1 MEQDNPDRFREEFT
15 HGLMSTDQEYYDHLS
30 GGEGIG
36 MPTSITAD
44 HILELCQGD
53 CVINGSSWLDIG
65 CGSGRNIRP
74 GMIGVDNCDN
84 FLKISNSK
92 GKDVIKGDM
101 INLPLDDN
109 TGIGMICIAAFH
121 HLSTREN
128 RLKALLEFKRVL
140 KIGAKIMISVW
151 SINQTQSNENK
162 GNRKITFYYGDNIV
176 PWNNNGTIYERYYY
190 IFEDEEIK
198 GLFQEAGLRLVK
210 HFWNHGNEIYILQ
223 KDF

>member
-1 MEQDNPDRFREEFT
+1 MEPHKIINLNPDTFKVKEVYERIAEHFNEKRFSKWDWIEEF
-15 HGLMSTDQEYYDHLS
+15 LDEFPANSLVY
-30 GGEGIG
+30 
-36 MPTSITAD
+36 
-44 HILELCQGD
+44 
-53 CVINGSSWLDIG
+53 DIG

-101 INLPLDDN
+101 RYLPLDDN

-121 HLSTREN
+121 HLSTRED

-151 SINQTQSNENK
+151 SINQGE
-162 GNRKITFYYGDNIV
+162 NRKLKFYYGDNIV

-190 IFEDEEIK
+190 IFENEEIK
-198 GLFQEAGLRLVK
+198 KLFQEAGLRLVK
-210 HFWNHGNEIYILQ
+210 HFWNHGNEIYILK
-223 KDF
+223 KDS

>member
-1 MEQDNPDRFREEFT
+1 MEPHKIINLNPDTFKVKEVYERIAEHFNEKRFSKWDWIEEF
-15 HGLMSTDQEYYDHLS
+15 LDEFPANSLVY
-30 GGEGIG
+30 
-36 MPTSITAD
+36 
-44 HILELCQGD
+44 
-53 CVINGSSWLDIG
+53 DIG

-101 INLPLDDN
+101 RYLPLDDN

-121 HLSTREN
+121 HLSTRED

-151 SINQTQSNENK
+151 SINQGE
-162 GNRKITFYYGDNIV
+162 NRKLKFYYGDNIV

-190 IFEDEEIK
+190 IFENEEIK
-198 GLFQEAGLRLVK
+198 KLFQEAGLRLIK
-210 HFWNHGNEIYILQ
+210 HFWNHGNEIYILK
-223 KDF
+223 KDS

>member
-1 MEQDNPDRFREEFT
+1 MEPHKIINPDTFKVKEVYEKIAEHFNEKRFSKWDWVEEF
-15 HGLMSTDQEYYDHLS
+15 LDQF
-30 GGEGIG
+30 
-36 MPTSITAD
+36 PTNS
-44 HILELCQGD
+44 L
-53 CVINGSSWLDIG
+53 VYDIG

-162 GNRKITFYYGDNIV
+162 GNRKLTFYYGDNIV

-198 GLFQEAGLRLVK
+198 KLFQEAGLRLVK

>member
-1 MEQDNPDRFREEFT
+1 MEPHKIINLNPDTFKVKEVYERIAEHFNEKRFSKWDWIEEF
-15 HGLMSTDQEYYDHLS
+15 LDEF
-30 GGEGIG
+30 
-36 MPTSITAD
+36 PTNS
-44 HILELCQGD
+44 L
-53 CVINGSSWLDIG
+53 VYDIG

-101 INLPLDDN
+101 RYLPLDDN

-121 HLSTREN
+121 HLPTRDD

-151 SINQTQSNENK
+151 SINQGE
-162 GNRKITFYYGDNIV
+162 NRKLKFYYGDNIV

-198 GLFQEAGLRLVK
+198 KLFQEAGLRLIK

>member
-1 MEQDNPDRFREEFT
+1 
-15 HGLMSTDQEYYDHLS
+15 MSLFNLFQ
-30 GGEGIG
+30 
-36 MPTSITAD
+36 
-44 HILELCQGD
+44 
-53 CVINGSSWLDIG
+53 
-65 CGSGRNIRP
+65 
-74 GMIGVDNCDN
+74 
-84 FLKISNSK
+84 
-92 GKDVIKGDM
+92 
-101 INLPLDDN
+101 INLPLNDN

-140 KIGAKIMISVW
+140 KIGAKIMISIW

-162 GNRKITFYYGDNIV
+162 GNRKLTFYYGDNIV

-198 GLFQEAGLRLVK
+198 KLFQEAGLRLVK

>member
-1 MEQDNPDRFREEFT
+1 MEPHKIINLNPDTFKVKEVYERIAEHFNEKRFSKWDWIEEF
-15 HGLMSTDQEYYDHLS
+15 LDEF
-30 GGEGIG
+30 
-36 MPTSITAD
+36 PTNS
-44 HILELCQGD
+44 L
-53 CVINGSSWLDIG
+53 VYDIG

-101 INLPLDDN
+101 RYLPLDDN

-121 HLSTREN
+121 HLSTRED

-140 KIGAKIMISVW
+140 KIGAKIMISIW
-151 SINQTQSNENK
+151 SINQGE
-162 GNRKITFYYGDNIV
+162 NRKLKFYYGDNIV

-198 GLFQEAGLRLVK
+198 KLFQEAGLRLIK

>member
-1 MEQDNPDRFREEFT
+1 MEPHKIINLNPDTFKVKEVYERIAEHFNEKRFSKWDWIEEF
-15 HGLMSTDQEYYDHLS
+15 LDEFPANSLVY
-30 GGEGIG
+30 
-36 MPTSITAD
+36 
-44 HILELCQGD
+44 
-53 CVINGSSWLDIG
+53 DIG

-101 INLPLDDN
+101 RYLPLDDN

-121 HLSTREN
+121 HLSTRED

-151 SINQTQSNENK
+151 SINQGE
-162 GNRKITFYYGDNIV
+162 NRKLKFYYGDNIV

-190 IFEDEEIK
+190 IFENEEIK
-198 GLFQEAGLRLVK
+198 KLFQEAGLRLIK
-210 HFWNHGNEIYILQ
+210 HFWNHGNEIFILQ
-223 KDF
+223 NE